1 VKPEHEG
8 RRWPSDLAEVA
19 SEWTLQELT
28 GSGWTFDPVGASLR
42 LPAIAVPL
50 VVGWVAGQ
58 PLAGVLAAGGAFTVG
73 FGAPLGL
80 RGSNSLLLLL
90 ATLAI
95 GAAAVIGSFA
105 AWHDLTIVAAAGA
118 FGAICGLAMPRGPGV
133 AWIGLQCALAG
144 VVATTYPA
152 TLHGAGKRALVIVA
166 GGLTQ
171 TFLLLVARKTLHR
184 LLPPTPPTEPM
195 MPHYAERLGAGLAL
209 AAALERAL
217 HLPSGYWVPLT
228 TLLVL
233 RPGARITF
241 ARALARTG
249 GTIGGAVVASAAIVA
264 LHPSWGVL
272 AVLVVLAAFG
282 AYLFQKATYGLLS
295 ACVTAYVVFLLSL
308 AGQPE
313 RQVAMARVAATA
325 LGAVVGLVVEGAGEM
340 LARRPTGER
349 VA

>member
-1 VKPEHEG
+1 VKEERESH
-8 RRWPSDLAEVA
+8 WSPSELAEIA
-19 SEWTLQELT
+19 AEWTMQELT
-28 GSGWTFDPVGASLR
+28 GSGWTFDPVGAALR

-50 VVGWVAGQ
+50 VVGWIVGQ

-80 RGSNSLLLLL
+80 RGSNSLLLFL

-105 AWHDLTIVAAAGA
+105 AWYDATIIAAAGA
-118 FGAICGLAMPRGPGV
+118 FGVICGLAMPRGPGV

-144 VVATTYPA
+144 IVATTYPA

-171 TFLLLVARKTLHR
+171 TLLLALARKSLHR
-184 LLPPTPPTEPM
+184 LLPPTPPAEPM
-195 MPHYAERLGAGLAL
+195 MPHYAERLAAGLAL
-209 AAALERAL
+209 AAALERGL
-217 HLPSGYWVPLT
+217 HLQNGYWVPLT

-249 GTIGGAVVASAAIVA
+249 GTIGGALVASAIVMA
-264 LHPSWGVL
+264 LHPGWEMLGVF
-272 AVLVVLAAFG
+272 VVGAAFG

-325 LGAVVGLVVEGAGEM
+325 LGAVVGLVVEGAGEAFVRSRQR
-340 LARRPTGER
+340 AR
-349 VA
+349 